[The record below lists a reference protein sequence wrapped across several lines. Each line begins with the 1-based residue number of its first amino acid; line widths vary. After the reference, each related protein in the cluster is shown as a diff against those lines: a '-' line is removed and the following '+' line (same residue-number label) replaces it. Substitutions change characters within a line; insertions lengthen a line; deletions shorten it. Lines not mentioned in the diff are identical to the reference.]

1 MIKNHKN
8 ILYTLIA
15 IIIIFFGYW
24 YFVLSKKDTVSN
36 STNALV
42 AKTSTQNTTQSSQN
56 TYDREFVASLQ
67 AIQYVDLNT
76 SILQSPAYKALSFP
90 ERPFQVDYNIP
101 VGRRNPFLPIGVET
115 QTFELPAA
123 QQPAT
128 TTITATTTFP
138 TVVSPK
144 KKK

>member
-8 ILYTLIA
+8 ILYILIA

-24 YFVLSKKDTVSN
+24 YFVLSKQDTASN
-36 STNALV
+36 STNSLV
-42 AKTSTQNTTQSSQN
+42 AKTSAQNTTQSTQR

-101 VGRRNPFLPIGVET
+101 VGRRNPFLPIGSET
-115 QTFELPAA
+115 QTFELPPV
-123 QQPAT
+123 QQVSQAT
-128 TTITATTTFP
+128 STASATAP
-138 TVVSPK
+138 VVVPK
-144 KKK
+144 KR